1 MTALLTEM
9 VVYPLC
15 GAGRR
20 LMAMA
25 VGTARSNI
33 PAYPFIN
40 GIYAYQNKNEWECKH
55 LQHRREPVL
64 LDDIDDVKQ
73 AGHENEKSQNS
84 EERFHGCISLS
95 GKFHASWKYRAR
107 FFDARQ

>member
-1 MTALLTEM
+1 MTALLTET
-9 VVYPLC
+9 VVNPLC
-15 GAGRR
+15 RAGRR

-25 VGTARSNI
+25 ARTARSNI

-40 GIYAYQNKNEWECKH
+40 GIYAYQNQNEWECKH

-107 FFDARQ
+107 FF